1 MVTNSL
7 RFVSWKDYKT
17 VTKVLKEIY
26 QTITEENA
34 LMNLETFEKEWASQ
48 CPKIAESWRNNWGN
62 IRSIFSYPEEIRR
75 AVYTTNAIESLNSVI
90 RHATKKRKIF
100 STDESAKKVIYLTV
114 ESASQKWTM
123 SIRNWRLP
131 VG

>member
-34 LMNLETFEKEWASQ
+34 LMNLETFEKNGQ
-48 CPKIAESWRNNWGN
+48 C
-62 IRSIFSYPEEIRR
+62 RSEIGDCNEL
-75 AVYTTNAIESLNSVI
+75 VY
-90 RHATKKRKIF
+90 
-100 STDESAKKVIYLTV
+100 D
-114 ESASQKWTM
+114 
-123 SIRNWRLP
+123 SI
-131 VG
+131 